1 MDVIILL
8 WTGQDTFPLT
18 TKRHRDESSDL
29 LLKFQKDI
37 QMSDLK
43 KLTNNKKERSSL
55 NNDSFKV
62 EFPKDVVVP
71 SQSG

>member
-1 MDVIILL
+1 MNRMEFSEGKDVIILL

-18 TKRHRDESSDL
+18 AKRHRDESSDL
-29 LLKFQKDI
+29 LLKFQIDI

-43 KLTNNKKERSSL
+43 KLTN
-55 NNDSFKV
+55 DSFKV
-62 EFPKDVVVP
+62 EFPKDVLVP